1 MSREARRHPRK
12 SVWLPIG
19 IDGEGR
25 PNRIGVSRDASL
37 QGVLISTGSK
47 FEVGERLNLRIRL
60 SDNRGEI
67 KVRGKVVRV
76 ENETGESAVMFP
88 FRVAVALERPVHA
101 LEQAF
106 KEDDIEEIEE
116 IDGDEIEEIEPDE
129 E

>member
-12 SVWLPIG
+12 PIWLPIG

-47 FEVGERLNLRIRL
+47 FEVGERLSLRIRL

-67 KVRGKVVRV
+67 KVQGKVVRV
-76 ENETGESAVMFP
+76 ENEAGESAVMFP

-101 LEQAF
+101 LQQAF
-106 KEDDIEEIEE
+106 QDDDIEEIEE
-116 IDGDEIEEIEPDE
+116 IDGEDIQEIEPDE
-129 E
+129 K